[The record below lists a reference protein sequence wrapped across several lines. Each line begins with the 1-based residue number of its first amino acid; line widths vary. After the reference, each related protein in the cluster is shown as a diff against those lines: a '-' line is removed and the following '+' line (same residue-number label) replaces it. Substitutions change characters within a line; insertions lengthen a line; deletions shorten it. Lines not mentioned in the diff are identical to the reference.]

1 MKQTRFIPI
10 EDCGLQIRETEFGQG
25 KSRTVVGRPVMFGV
39 RSVNLTPWSDTRVV
53 YEILEP
59 NCITQELI
67 NRSNVVYNNN
77 HSNDISDM
85 IGRCV
90 NGKGTL
96 SLVLREN
103 YMESSCDYPN
113 TTVANDTLEHI
124 RLGNVYGMSFAFD
137 DRNAN
142 GEENVT
148 YERTNETVDGKE
160 VWLRHVWLITKLF
173 DVANVTHPAYEQTSV
188 ATREMSEAI
197 DKAIEEQLKR
207 EAAHQETDEEREAR
221 EKAEREAAEREAN
234 GGETNAEKAEREAR
248 EQAEREANGG
258 ETNAEKEARRI
269 AEEETRMKAEALAR
283 EEAARKEKQ
292 LQEERKQREILS
304 RKRKLGFSRNSVQ
317 QDYCNK
323 ELAREDWNKDYVDYL
338 QSQFINVNDVAGFT
352 EEELTAP
359 IMNREEFEQQ
369 QAVELYRE
377 KATRA
382 GELWDMAL
390 NQLSGSAH
398 KWKWDYMDYL
408 EGIKYRDTAD
418 VTLEE
423 AREEI
428 LSYEEFAEL
437 NVAEEEIQVQASE
450 MVAISVDTTDEVQVI
465 VVS

>member
-207 EAAHQETDEEREAR
+207 ECGGKDDDKRDDVGTDNKGNTPADTEENKGGGAPTDETTDEIAKKAAEAAAAEEAKKKEAAEAAKKAAEEQEAR
-221 EKAEREAAEREAN
+221 ELEEQEQRF
-234 GGETNAEKAEREAR
+234 R
-248 EQAEREANGG
+248 EQQAMRLRYQ
-258 ETNAEKEARRI
+258 ARR
-269 AEEETRMKAEALAR
+269 LND
-283 EEAARKEKQ
+283 
-292 LQEERKQREILS
+292 EILES
-304 RKRKLGFSRNSVQ
+304 
-317 QDYCNK
+317 
-323 ELAREDWNKDYVDYL
+323 
-338 QSQFINVNDVAGFT
+338 
-352 EEELTAP
+352 
-359 IMNREEFEQQ
+359 
-369 QAVELYRE
+369 
-377 KATRA
+377 
-382 GELWDMAL
+382 L
-390 NQLSGSAH
+390 N
-398 KWKWDYMDYL
+398 Y
-408 EGIKYRDTAD
+408 
-418 VTLEE
+418 
-423 AREEI
+423 
-428 LSYEEFAEL
+428 
-437 NVAEEEIQVQASE
+437 
-450 MVAISVDTTDEVQVI
+450 
-465 VVS
+465 

>member
-207 EAAHQETDEEREAR
+207 ECGDKNDKHDDDPDDDPDDHNDPDDKGETDEEREAR
-221 EKAEREAAEREAN
+221 EKAEREAN
-234 GGETNAEKAEREAR
+234 GGETIAEKEAR
-248 EQAEREANGG
+248 EAKEREANGG
-258 ETNAEKEARRI
+258 ETNAEKEAR
-269 AEEETRMKAEALAR
+269 
-283 EEAARKEKQ
+283 
-292 LQEERKQREILS
+292 
-304 RKRKLGFSRNSVQ
+304 
-317 QDYCNK
+317 
-323 ELAREDWNKDYVDYL
+323 
-338 QSQFINVNDVAGFT
+338 
-352 EEELTAP
+352 
-359 IMNREEFEQQ
+359 
-369 QAVELYRE
+369 
-377 KATRA
+377 
-382 GELWDMAL
+382 
-390 NQLSGSAH
+390 
-398 KWKWDYMDYL
+398 
-408 EGIKYRDTAD
+408 
-418 VTLEE
+418 E
-423 AREEI
+423 ARE
-428 LSYEEFAEL
+428 LEEQEQRFREQQAMRLRHRAMRMRTEQEL
-437 NVAEEEIQVQASE
+437 ESLNY
-450 MVAISVDTTDEVQVI
+450 
-465 VVS
+465 